1 MTGHIG
7 TYDARKVVVTVA
19 GVFITGYADG
29 TMVKSS
35 KDNDNFESSSS
46 AQGDAVISVNGD
58 NMGTIEITLNQTSPS
73 ISYLDS
79 LANSRTLVP
88 IWVNSNNEIKEVTG
102 GTKAMVTKPADKEY
116 GKSASNRVYT
126 LKVFDYTVK

>member
-7 TYDARKVVVTVA
+7 TYDARKVVTTVD
-19 GVFITGYADG
+19 GIFITGYADG
-29 TMVKSS
+29 TMVKCS

-46 AQGDAVISVNGD
+46 AQGDAVVSINGD

-73 ISYLDS
+73 VSYLDK
-79 LANSRTLVP
+79 LANERKLMP

-102 GTKAMVTKPADKEY
+102 GTKAMITKPSDKEY

-126 LKVFDYTVK
+126 AKVFDYTVK